1 MVKKPTTGKALK
13 PKTPRKKIKAQPLV
27 VESAV
32 ATETQSGIVIGVLMI
47 CAVAL
52 LVVFGSSFMA
62 GIVAL
67 AGTAPLETA
76 EIGNNFDPNLL
87 AKPNYFKILYGN
99 IDNVKYFDVY
109 NASVASYGRY
119 RNSDKCLIDVCE
131 GTKCSPRVVTSCANG
146 ENNCRLQEA
155 FVFNE
160 GNYSRGGITKV
171 GNWAYNC
178 PNGCSKGACVI
189 APPTSECTDS
199 DENFYGSDIY
209 IKGITT
215 GRLENSPT
223 APIVTKEDYCYD
235 QGAGKMVLLEYSCY
249 SNGYQTMIAN
259 TYNCIED
266 CIDGACTEPNLYFT
280 ITKAPLSSS
289 TLVNG
294 FMEIA
299 KFNMLADVGKEI
311 SWKKINLRYYLNYGY
326 PIDISDCS
334 LINKFNDN
342 VIPTNIVIENGD
354 ISIETVE
361 EEVFSNAGAM
371 YAVKCNIS
379 DVQPGDEL
387 HVEITG
393 DYIAGATPS
402 SYYDIKKREQRFV
415 WSDRSA
421 IPHSLNSI
429 DWYGSHYVRMVGD
442 DVWDLRSTSTNITQ

>member
-13 PKTPRKKIKAQPLV
+13 PKNPRNKVKAQLPV

-76 EIGNNFDPNLL
+76 EIGNNYDPNLL
-87 AKPNYFKILYGN
+87 AKANYFKILYGN
-99 IDNVKYFDVY
+99 IDNVKHFDVY

-119 RNSDKCLIDVCE
+119 RNSDKCLIDVCV

-171 GNWAYNC
+171 GNWVYNC

-189 APPTSECTDS
+189 ANPTPECTDS
-199 DENFYGSDIY
+199 DGGPNIY
-209 IKGITT
+209 VKGTTKGILAGSSMYIEKSDYCVIEGETE
-215 GRLENSPT
+215 GRLVES
-223 APIVTKEDYCYD
+223 YCND
-235 QGAGKMVLLEYSCY
+235 GQVVSITQQCRVGCI
-249 SNGYQTMIAN
+249 NGI
-259 TYNCIED
+259 
-266 CIDGACTEPNLYFT
+266 CTEPNLYFT

-334 LINKFNDN
+334 LINKFNDS

-379 DVQPGDEL
+379 DVQSGDEL

-402 SYYDIKKREQRFV
+402 SYFDIIKREQRFV

-421 IPHSLNSI
+421 IPHNLNSI
-429 DWYGSHYVRMVGD
+429 DWYGSHYVRMPVND
-442 DVWDLRSTSTNITQ
+442 PWDLRSIATSTPQ